1 MAALALS
8 TDPADPQNLR
18 RDPDRPTV
26 PLISPQM
33 WLMMVIQAIFQVI
46 VALVLYFAG
55 ASILGLSTTDPVVQL
70 EIDEEITTLVFNT
83 FVFSQICMSF
93 SFFFWSSSFAV
104 VRLTFFRSLYSQST
118 QCSTIRSRV
127 QRFPRFHQER
137 LRYGDLYCQLA
148 QTTLHPREV
157 LLLTL
162 TCPFSS
168 GCWTIR
174 HR

>member
-8 TDPADPQNLR
+8 TDPADPQNLK
-18 RDPDRPTV
+18 RDPDRSTV

-93 SFFFWSSSFAV
+93 FFWSSSFAV
-104 VRLTFFRSLYSQST
+104 VRLTFFPSPYSQST
-118 QCSTIRSRV
+118 QRSTIRSR
-127 QRFPRFHQER
+127 
-137 LRYGDLYCQLA
+137 
-148 QTTLHPREV
+148 
-157 LLLTL
+157 
-162 TCPFSS
+162 
-168 GCWTIR
+168 I
-174 HR
+174 